1 MEGHRFEDQFR
12 MTIVVDAH
20 EDIAWNMLSFGR
32 DYFRSVE
39 QTRGSELGSY
49 AVERNGTTL
58 LGWPEWVSGRVAI
71 IFASLYVSPSRWQE
85 HRLETQVYSDYAG
98 AKRLYWGQMDVYTRM
113 AEEQGEKVG
122 LVRTLADLESILK
135 TWDQE
140 PPDSPRVGLVIAME
154 GAEGIT
160 DLAELEEWVQRGVR
174 ILGPCWSGTRFAG
187 GTREPGPLTDQGRD
201 LLEAMAEVG
210 LILDLSHMAEEAT
223 LEALDRYE
231 GAVIAT
237 HSNARAL
244 LSGVDFP
251 DRHLSD
257 EVIRGIAERGGVIG
271 VVPLNSFL
279 SAEWRKGDPRDR
291 VTLEHVVDQ
300 IDHMCHLVGSA
311 AHVAIGSDFD
321 GGFGLEMVPTGLDS
335 VADLRLIG
343 DALGSRGYGQDV
355 VTALLSGNWL
365 RMLRLSLPES

>member
-1 MEGHRFEDQFR
+1 
-12 MTIVVDAH
+12 MTLVVDAH

-39 QTRGSELGSY
+39 ETRESERGSY
-49 AVERNGTTL
+49 AVTRNGTAL
-58 LGWPEWVSGRVAI
+58 LGWPDWVSGRVAI
-71 IFASLYVSPSRWQE
+71 IFASLYVSPRRWQV
-85 HRLETQVYSDYAG
+85 HPLETQVYADFAD
-98 AKRLYWGQMDVYTRM
+98 AKKLYWGQMDVYTRM
-113 AEEQGEKVG
+113 VEEQGEKMG
-122 LVRTLADLESILK
+122 LVLNQADLGSILK
-135 TWDQE
+135 TWEGE
-140 PPDSPRVGLVIAME
+140 PPTSPRVGLVIAME

-160 DLAELEEWVQRGVR
+160 DLAELDEWVQRGLR

-201 LLEAMAEVG
+201 LLVAMSELG

-231 GAVIAT
+231 GVVIAT

-244 LSGVDFP
+244 LSGIDFP

-257 EVIRGIAERGGVIG
+257 TVIKRIAERGGVIG

-279 SAEWRKGDPRDR
+279 AADWRKGDPRDR
-291 VTLEHVVDQ
+291 VTLEHIVDQ
-300 IDHMCHLVGSA
+300 IDHICQLVGSA

-321 GGFGLEMVPTGLDS
+321 GGFGLEMIPTGLDS

-343 DALGSRGYGQDV
+343 DALGSRGYDQDV
-355 VTALLSGNWL
+355 IAALLSGNWL
-365 RMLRLSLPES
+365 RILRHSLPGS